1 MPKILEVGDE
11 PKPLRSPV
19 TPSKGKPAGKRTKHS
34 SSRFASINAF
44 IDATMAGLS
53 RTEIAVW
60 LILWRDTKPEG
71 TVRTSQADMAR
82 RSGVD
87 TRTVRRALTR
97 LNEAGLLTKVY
108 AGGLNRGPSVYR
120 VHAVPP

>member
-1 MPKILEVGDE
+1 MPKILAVGDE
-11 PKPLRSPV
+11 PKPLRST
-19 TPSKGKPAGKRTKHS
+19 TPTKGKTASKRSKHT
-34 SSRFASINAF
+34 SSRFASLNAF
-44 IDATMAGLS
+44 VDVTLAGLS
-53 RTEIAVW
+53 RAEIAVW

-71 TVRTSQADMAR
+71 TVRTSQSDMAR

-87 TRTVRRALTR
+87 ARSVRRALTR
-97 LNEAGLLTKVY
+97 LGKAGLLTEVY